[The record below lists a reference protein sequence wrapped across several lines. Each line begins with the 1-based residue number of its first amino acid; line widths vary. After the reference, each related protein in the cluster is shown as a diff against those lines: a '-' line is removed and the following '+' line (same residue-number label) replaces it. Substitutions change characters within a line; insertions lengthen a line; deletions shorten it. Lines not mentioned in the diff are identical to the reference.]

1 MHLGFLVAMLNLFIL
16 NYCRRRYLRLLG
28 AMLATVLVWGY
39 TFLAGLPPSLVRAA
53 LMYSLMLAGSL
64 VGRSGFSVNSLAMS
78 AVLMLC
84 INPL

>member
-1 MHLGFLVAMLNLFIL
+1 M
-16 NYCRRRYLRLLG
+16 RLLG

-64 VGRSGFSVNSLAMS
+64 AGRSGFSVNSLAMS

-84 INPL
+84 INPLWFYDVGFQLSF